1 MEMRNLIEMRPG
13 EEGIVVDIQ
22 GGYGLLRRL
31 ESLGVRVGV
40 KIKKVSSQFL
50 RGPVIIQ
57 VGNTQ
62 VALGYGMASK
72 IILKE
77 ENLSE
82 TGQNSK

>member
-1 MEMRNLIEMRPG
+1 
-13 EEGIVVDIQ
+13 VVDIK

-31 ESLGVRVGV
+31 EYLGVRVGV

-72 IILKE
+72 ILLKE

-82 TGQNSK
+82 AGQNSK

>member
-1 MEMRNLIEMRPG
+1 MEIRNLIEMRPG
-13 EEGIVVDIQ
+13 DEGIVVDIK
-22 GGYGLLRRL
+22 GGYGFLRRL
-31 ESLGVRVGV
+31 EYLGVRVGV

-72 IILKE
+72 ILLKE

-82 TGQNSK
+82 AGQNSK